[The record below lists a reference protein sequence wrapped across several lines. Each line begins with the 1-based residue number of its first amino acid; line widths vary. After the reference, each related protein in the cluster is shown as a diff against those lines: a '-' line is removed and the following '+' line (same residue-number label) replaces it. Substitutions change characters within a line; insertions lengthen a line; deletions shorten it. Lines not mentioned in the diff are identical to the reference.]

1 MPAEKDAGDSASDLD
16 GDDGGY
22 GGYGAGRLCSTVPS
36 PICMQNLHTKSS
48 LPYKNSM
55 GFYREGTKSA
65 YLCVM
70 VRAGEPAVC

>member
-1 MPAEKDAGDSASDLD
+1 VLAEKDDGAGT
-16 GDDGGY
+16 GNIDGGAVT
-22 GGYGAGRLCSTVPS
+22 GKLCSTVPA

-48 LPYKNSM
+48 VPYENSM

-70 VRAGEPAVC
+70 VWAWETAVC

>member
-1 MPAEKDAGDSASDLD
+1 MLAEKDTGDSTDNI
-16 GDDGGY
+16 DGGD
-22 GGYGAGRLCSTVPS
+22 GAGGAGRLRSTVPA

-48 LPYKNSM
+48 VPYENSM
-55 GFYREGTKSA
+55 GFYREQTKSA